1 MSFAGGYDLSK
12 LKRSDVTVPSNPEAL
27 SEPNPSVPVAP
38 KEVAVV
44 ALVMDATEETL
55 RDVLAISA
63 EVAVLI
69 EFHADSVRV
78 LDISAKLR
86 RVCEAF
92 NGAFVLVRVDAQ
104 LQQRVGQAFGVKG
117 APTLIAV
124 LKGQPVPLFE
134 GEQDEEAI
142 TKVVDRVIEVA
153 RENGVTGIAV
163 VKDAAQIATEQLPP
177 LHQKAFDEI
186 NAGEF
191 DLAIAT
197 YEQAIRENPRDDLAV
212 SGLAQVKL
220 LQRTL
225 ETSEVAKLQAAP
237 ELIEEL
243 LLWADFKLSSGL
255 AEEAFGALLDAFE
268 TNFDARDQI
277 RMHLIELFAVV
288 EPTNPT
294 LLAARKR
301 LASLLY

>member
-1 MSFAGGYDLSK
+1 MSFSGGYDLSK
-12 LKRSDVTVPSNPEAL
+12 LKRSDAGAAIASDGPVESKQV
-27 SEPNPSVPVAP
+27 SVAS
-38 KEVAVV
+38 
-44 ALVMDATEETL
+44 LIMDATEETL

-63 EVAVLI
+63 EVPVLI

-78 LDISAKLR
+78 LDISAKLK

-92 NGAFVLVRVDAQ
+92 KGAFVLVRVDAQ
-104 LQQRVGQAFGVKG
+104 LQQRVGQAFEVKG

-153 RENGVTGIAV
+153 RENGVTGTAV
-163 VKDAAQIATEQLPP
+163 VKDATQIATEQLPP

-191 DLAIAT
+191 DLAIST

-225 ETSEVAKLQAAP
+225 EASEVAKLLAAP
-237 ELIEEL
+237 DSIEEL

-255 AEEAFGALLDAFE
+255 AEEAFKALLDAFE
-268 TNFDARDQI
+268 TNLEARDQI
-277 RMHLIELFAVV
+277 RLRLIELFAVV
-288 EPTNPT
+288 EPANPH

>member
-12 LKRSDVTVPSNPEAL
+12 LKHSDVGAPSNPGET
-27 SEPNPSVPVAP
+27 PVANPGAPVEP
-38 KEVAVV
+38 KKVAVP

-63 EVAVLI
+63 EVPILI

-78 LDISAKLR
+78 LEISEKLK
-86 RVCEAF
+86 RVCDAF

-163 VKDAAQIATEQLPP
+163 VKDAATLEAEQLPP
-177 LHQKAFDEI
+177 LHQKAFDAI
-186 NAGEF
+186 NAGDF
-191 DLAIAT
+191 HLAITT

-212 SGLAQVKL
+212 SGLAQVRL

-225 ETSEVAKLQAAP
+225 ETSELAKLASAP
-237 ELIEEL
+237 DSLEEL
-243 LLWADFKLSSGL
+243 LLWADFKLSEGMV
-255 AEEAFGALLDAFE
+255 EEAFTALLDAFE
-268 TNFDARDQI
+268 SNLDDRDQI
-277 RMHLIELFAVV
+277 RTHLIDLFAVV
-288 EPTNPT
+288 EPTNPHLLTARRRLAT
-294 LLAARKR
+294 LL
-301 LASLLY
+301 Y